1 MKIDCNNLKNY
12 YLDFFGMGLISLS
25 YFLPVVSFHHLGQ
38 NFFVFSSETYLKYLI
53 FSTLIIYPFLKL
65 KKNLLF
71 QKLFC
76 IIMIFFLIFISP
88 KVSYSANRF
97 GVIPNIYC
105 GGIIMTET
113 GFYFILIGLS
123 LIFVN
128 TFKENL

>member
-25 YFLPVVSFHHLGQ
+25 YFLPVVSFHYLGQ
-38 NFFVFSSETYLKYLI
+38 NFFAFSSETYLKYLI

-76 IIMIFFLIFISP
+76 IIIIFFLIFISP
-88 KVSYSANRF
+88 KVSYYSDRF